1 MIKRNRPLD
10 IIALSVFFSF
20 GAVMCATAAVI
31 IYSSGE
37 LHSTWRL
44 VPAIATL
51 GTQAMSWLV
60 LVSIACFVTA
70 FGLWRISYW
79 GFLAASILL
88 MLALIAHFWRAV
100 ATADWG
106 RLLVVVALGVLVGLY
121 LRSRAGL
128 FAHQGP

>member
-1 MIKRNRPLD
+1 
-10 IIALSVFFSF
+10 
-20 GAVMCATAAVI
+20 MCATAAVI